1 MYYDI
6 DSILREELEAVN
18 YLLDNLEVQDDG
30 SMLMV
35 RPCKKEFTY
44 HRRFVVVGEDGER
57 QRHSEKLG
65 NERHPKVIEMK
76 QQKFNQTLKRLLEEA
91 KSFLEDT
98 IGKYKGYDMDVVE
111 EALPAV
117 YRDTTGLVNKDPV
130 LMTAEEWSRRPYKRN
145 RYPYGPEANVNSKGE
160 RVRSKSEVILHD
172 QLTFLGIPFQSD
184 VDISLID
191 ESGAK
196 IHKDADYLIGTIHG
210 KKPVLEHLG
219 MLSNQEYRD
228 KAMKK
233 LELYINNGYTLNK
246 DLFLTADNRD
256 GKINAYATMQL
267 LRRMILP
274 KTRT

>member
-1 MYYDI
+1 M
-6 DSILREELEAVN
+6 
-18 YLLDNLEVQDDG
+18 
-30 SMLMV
+30 
-35 RPCKKEFTY
+35 
-44 HRRFVVVGEDGER
+44 
-57 QRHSEKLG
+57 
-65 NERHPKVIEMK
+65 
-76 QQKFNQTLKRLLEEA
+76 
-91 KSFLEDT
+91 
-98 IGKYKGYDMDVVE
+98 
-111 EALPAV
+111 
-117 YRDTTGLVNKDPV
+117 
-130 LMTAEEWSRRPYKRN
+130 
-145 RYPYGPEANVNSKGE
+145 NSKGE